1 MGKKRTPHVV
11 SMLIKLLLGASF
23 FIICLINLSG
33 VGFSYNTTGEE
44 DGVVKDYNGAGAL
57 VLESEYKDGILVKK
71 TSYRHWKDSELLMA
85 METKKKSVE
94 KGKVI
99 DGPVKHYYPSGELK
113 REDEYENGVIVRSI
127 EYDKNGKQTQTTEYK
142 YGENGRSVE
151 YSYYLGIMQQE
162 TPFLNG
168 LKDGLEKHYYDNGNV
183 QWEREY
189 KNGKLTGARRDF
201 YENGKLMREGGYNDE
216 ENFGFVKGYDENG
229 NCIEE
234 SSSDPNANYQ
244 R

>member
-11 SMLIKLLLGASF
+11 SMLKKLLLGASF
-23 FIICLINLSG
+23 FIICLINLPG
-33 VGFSYNTTGEE
+33 VGFSYNTIGEE

-57 VLESEYKDGILVKK
+57 VLEPEYKDGILVEK
-71 TSYRHWKDSELLMA
+71 TSYRHWKDSRFKMA

-94 KGKVI
+94 KAKV
-99 DGPVKHYYPSGELK
+99 DGPVKYYYPSGELK
-113 REDEYENGVIVRSI
+113 REDEYNNNGLIVRSM
-127 EYDKNGKQTQTTEYK
+127 EYDKNGKQTHTREYK

-151 YSYYLGIMQQE
+151 YSYYLDIMQQE

-168 LKDGLEKHYYDNGNV
+168 VKDGLEKHYYDNGNV

-189 KNGKLTGARRDF
+189 KNGKWTGVRDF

-216 ENFGFVKGYDENG
+216 ENFGFVRGYDEDG

>member
-1 MGKKRTPHVV
+1 MGKKRKHQVV

-23 FIICLINLSG
+23 FIICLINLPG
-33 VGFSYNTTGEE
+33 VGFSYNTIGEE
-44 DGVVKDYNGAGAL
+44 DSVVKDYNGTGAL
-57 VLESEYKDGILVKK
+57 VLEPEFKDGILAKK
-71 TSYRHWKDSELLMA
+71 TSYRHRKDSRFIMA

-94 KGKVI
+94 KGKV
-99 DGPVKHYYPSGELK
+99 DGTSREYYPSGELK
-113 REDEYENGVIVRSI
+113 REDEYNNGVIVRSI
-127 EYDKNGKQTQTTEYK
+127 EYDLNGKQTQRTEYT
-142 YGENGRSVE
+142 YGANGRSVE
-151 YSYYLGIMQQE
+151 YRYYLDIIQRQ

-189 KNGKLTGARRDF
+189 KNGKRIGARRDF
-201 YENGKLMREGGYNDE
+201 YENGKLMRESGYNDE
-216 ENFGFVKGYDENG
+216 EKFGFVRGYDEDG

-234 SSSDPNANYQ
+234 SVSDPNANYQ